1 MTMFTDG
8 RLQAFERMMQD
19 TRPSRDADREW
30 EKQYSRR
37 QAERRRAVKQTETE
51 NRGDSRGLQ
60 S

>member
-19 TRPSRDADREW
+19 TSRSRDADREW

-37 QAERRRAVKQTETE
+37 QAELRRSEKAVGKERESCGT
-51 NRGDSRGLQ
+51 S

>member
-37 QAERRRAVKQTETE
+37 QLHEEK
-51 NRGDSRGLQ
+51 
-60 S
+60 